1 MDEIRIQIIAQKI
14 FEVMEFT
21 GMSDEEFFDRCLRQP
36 IDTPVGIKNP
46 ETNEVCLGFC
56 NHKDGGLMFYL
67 PEDMEFS
74 SNEDHSTQIPSHPS
88 KSEVKRQILMK
99 EFLSSRHPDND
110 E

>member
-1 MDEIRIQIIAQKI
+1 MDEIRIQIIAHKI

-21 GMSDEEFFDRCLRQP
+21 GMTDEEFFDRCLRQP
-36 IDTPVGIKNP
+36 INTPVGIKNP
-46 ETNEVCLGFC
+46 DTNEVCLGFC

-67 PEDMEFS
+67 PEDMDLELS
-74 SNEDHSTQIPSHPS
+74 SSHSTQSPSRPS

-99 EFLSSRHPDND
+99 EFLSSRHLDSD